1 MNKNI
6 WEIQDIYRDK
16 KQKRLEERKEKDEEV
31 ILIKPYKILATSS
44 RTTSSKI
51 TELSFIHDEIKNLEW
66 HMKFIYSPTQT
77 RLFKLLPHYQSLQ
90 FREEQN
96 IEFWKEVATVFVEE
110 KHNTETLRNGYL
122 VTIY

>member
-1 MNKNI
+1 
-6 WEIQDIYRDK
+6 
-16 KQKRLEERKEKDEEV
+16 
-31 ILIKPYKILATSS
+31 
-44 RTTSSKI
+44 
-51 TELSFIHDEIKNLEW
+51 
-66 HMKFIYSPTQT
+66 MKFIYSPTQT